1 MISWCSFVSVSVWF
15 SCNIIG
21 SMFGEAAMAECVLK
35 LQHACVNRTSRSSPV
50 HGVMCMVKRGGFAR
64 LLGKQ
69 VDYSG
74 SLLWVLRFHYVN
86 VVWTDTAHLLLALGS
101 GWWAARKDLVPLTGQ
116 NTSKVQGSITLTTP
130 GGQLCKCIP
139 GELCMSATTNLNI
152 GIFSFCW
159 AIRILSYV
167 SAVTL
172 WTSAETMYPVIFLP
186 MCIWSSGNHD
196 RRHLVPKISAESSRN
211 RWW

>member
-1 MISWCSFVSVSVWF
+1 
-15 SCNIIG
+15 
-21 SMFGEAAMAECVLK
+21 MFGEAAMAECVLK

-101 GWWAARKDLVPLTGQ
+101 GLVSSQ
-116 NTSKVQGSITLTTP
+116 NGFSATNRSEYFQGSGFNYTNNSRI
-130 GGQLCKCIP
+130 
-139 GELCMSATTNLNI
+139 ATVQVHP
-152 GIFSFCW
+152 
-159 AIRILSYV
+159 R
-167 SAVTL
+167 
-172 WTSAETMYPVIFLP
+172 
-186 MCIWSSGNHD
+186 
-196 RRHLVPKISAESSRN
+196 
-211 RWW
+211 